1 MTTDT
6 TSMPESGLPREQSAP
21 LFAFDPE
28 DLQSATTRRR
38 GRGLRRFFVSFLA
51 GLIAV
56 MAIGAGG
63 LYAYDRQFDG
73 RIAAGVRVG
82 SVDLSGLTPSAAA
95 DRLAA
100 AYAAASQGELVLHTP
115 HGPTNISYV
124 DIARHVDID
133 QLVSDALAIGQA
145 ESPIERAIGRAKTA
159 LHGVTLTPRVVFD
172 ADALAARIEAVAE
185 AQDREAKDAS
195 VRRVKNGFELVRA
208 TEGATAD
215 RSTPYSQALRLL
227 APLDAPSRIDVDVPV
242 ANQEPAIT
250 TAEAVR
256 ARRVAQAVAKD
267 VVLVVGKESW
277 TVKASQVRSWLSFA
291 RTADGGYAPTV
302 DRLSVRKVV
311 KELAKSI
318 DRAPVNASFLV
329 SNSNK
334 VVGVTA
340 SKDGRAL
347 DISKTTSGVMKALR
361 ARGYGRKPAEVPAA
375 VTATAPE
382 LTTQEARKSAPLM
395 KLISTHRTWFPY
407 GVRNNFGAN
416 IWLPAQFIDGTVV
429 APGETFDFWQA
440 VGPVTR
446 ERGFGLGGAI
456 IDGHT
461 EPQGALA
468 GGICS
473 NSTTLFNAAM
483 KAGMHMLARRNH
495 FYYID
500 RYPKG
505 LDATVFKSASGAT
518 QTMSFTND
526 TKYPILIRGL
536 RWRVGSKGWV
546 QYDIYSVPN
555 GRTVDIGPA
564 IEKNYRPASTEYQY
578 TSSLKKGV
586 RQQIEFPVAGRDV
599 WRTVKVYDHGELI
612 DTRTYYSHYSRI
624 TGIILVGTG

>member
-6 TSMPESGLPREQSAP
+6 TPMPEASLPREQSAP
-21 LFAFDPE
+21 LFGFDPE
-28 DLQSATTRRR
+28 DLEIETTSKR
-38 GRGLRRFFVSFLA
+38 GRGLRRFFVAFLA
-51 GLIAV
+51 ALIAV

-73 RIAAGVRVG
+73 RIPAGVHVG
-82 SVDLSGLTPSAAA
+82 SVDLSGLTPAAA
-95 DRLAA
+95 SDRLAA
-100 AYAAASQGELVLHTP
+100 AYAAAGQGEIVLHTP
-115 HGPTNISYV
+115 GGQTSISYT

-133 QLVSDALAIGQA
+133 QLVTDAMAVGQA
-145 ESPIERAIGRAKTA
+145 ASPVERAIARAKTA
-159 LHGVTLTPRVVFD
+159 LHGLTLTPRVVFD
-172 ADALAARIEAVAE
+172 ADALAARIEAVAAAE
-185 AQDREAKDAS
+185 DRAAKDAS
-195 VRRVKNGFELVRA
+195 VTRVKTGFELARA
-208 TEGATAD
+208 TAGATAD
-215 RSTPYSQALRLL
+215 RSTPYSEAARLL
-227 APLDAPSRIDVDVPV
+227 APLDAPSRIDVNLPV
-242 ANQEPAIT
+242 TEQEPTIT
-250 TAEAVR
+250 TAEAIS
-256 ARRVAQAVAKD
+256 ARRIAQAVAQD

-277 TVKASQVRSWLSFA
+277 TVKASQVRTWLSFGP
-291 RTADGGYAPTV
+291 TADGGYAHTV
-302 DRLSVRKVV
+302 DRLAVRQVV
-311 KELAKSI
+311 KGLAKSI

-329 SNSNK
+329 SKGNK

-347 DISKTTSGVMKALR
+347 DISKTTSGVMNALR
-361 ARGYGRKPAEVPAA
+361 ARGYGRQPADVPAT

-395 KLISTHRTWFPY
+395 TLISTHTTWFPY
-407 GVRNNFGAN
+407 GIRNNFGAN

-473 NSTTLFNAAM
+473 NSTTLFNAAL

-536 RWRVGSKGWV
+536 RWRVGSRGYV
-546 QYDIYSVPN
+546 RYDIYSVPN
-555 GRTVDIGPA
+555 GRKVVISAP
-564 IEKNYRPASTEYQY
+564 IEKNYRPASTVYQY
-578 TSSLKKGV
+578 TSSLRPGA
-586 RQQIEFPVAGRDV
+586 REQIEFPVAGRDV
-599 WRTVKVYDHGELI
+599 WRTVRVYDHGRLI

-624 TGIILVGTG
+624 TGIILIGRA